1 MMQIRRRNKRP
12 IESQLILTALA
23 VGLGSFLATPAQA
36 QDSFGNTAVEFPIDT
51 TVEFEF
57 KESHGAYQSTLGVI
71 NLDTR
76 EEVDLFAEVK
86 PYDSYQTGQPQV
98 PVPGQDNTGMPRDY
112 LGTVDGGTVKDRLI
126 EYTFKANTPY
136 AFFLESVS
144 PTGQTRRTVL
154 STDTLAATFD
164 GNLDSGTRNAVTGS
178 RVKWDDSGLPQAG
191 KDNDYD
197 DFIIEAGGFLIN
209 PCPPLR

>member
-1 MMQIRRRNKRP
+1 MMHIRRRNKRP
-12 IESQLILTALA
+12 LESQLILTALA
-23 VGLGSFLATPAQA
+23 VGFGSFLAIPAQA
-36 QDSFGNTAVEFPIDT
+36 QDSFENTAVQFPVDT

-57 KESHGAYQSTLGVI
+57 KESHGAYQSTLGVV
-71 NLDTR
+71 NLDSR
-76 EEVDLFAEVK
+76 EEVDLFTEVK
-86 PYDSYQTGQPQV
+86 PYNDYQTGQSQV

-112 LGTVDGGTVKDRLI
+112 LGTVDGGTVQNRLT

-136 AFFLESVS
+136 AFYLESVS

-164 GNLDSGTRNAVTGS
+164 GSLDSGTRDAVTGS
-178 RVKWDDSGLPQAG
+178 RLKWDDSGLPQAG

-197 DFIIEAGGFLIN
+197 DFVIEAGGFLIT

>member
-12 IESQLILTALA
+12 IEGQLILTALA

-36 QDSFGNTAVEFPIDT
+36 QDSFENTAVQFPVNT
-51 TVEFEF
+51 VVEFEF
-57 KESHGAYQSTLGVI
+57 KESHGAYQSTLGVV

-76 EEVDLFAEVK
+76 EEVALFTEVK
-86 PYDSYQTGQPQV
+86 PYNDYQTAQPQV
-98 PVPGQDNTGMPRDY
+98 PVPGQDNTNTPRDY
-112 LGTVDGGTVKDRLI
+112 LGTVDGGTVQNRLT

-136 AFFLESVS
+136 AFYLESVS
-144 PTGQTRRTVL
+144 PTGQTRRSVL
-154 STDTLAATFD
+154 SSDALAATFD
-164 GNLDSGTRNAVTGS
+164 GSLDSGTRDQVTGS
-178 RVKWDDSGLPQAG
+178 RIKWDDSGLPQAG

-209 PCPPLR
+209 PCPPVR

>member
-1 MMQIRRRNKRP
+1 MMHIRRRNKGP
-12 IESQLILTALA
+12 LESQLILTALA
-23 VGLGSFLATPAQA
+23 VGFGSFLAIPAQA
-36 QDSFGNTAVEFPIDT
+36 QDSFENTAVQFPVDT

-57 KESHGAYQSTLGVI
+57 KESHGAYQSTLGVV
-71 NLDTR
+71 NLDNR
-76 EEVDLFAEVK
+76 EEVDLFTEVK
-86 PYDSYQTGQPQV
+86 PYNDYQTGQSQV

-112 LGTVDGGTVKDRLI
+112 LGTVDGGTVQNRLT

-136 AFFLESVS
+136 AFYLESVS

-164 GNLDSGTRNAVTGS
+164 GSLDSGTRDAVTGS
-178 RVKWDDSGLPQAG
+178 RLKWDDSGLPQAG

-197 DFIIEAGGFLIN
+197 DFVIEAGGFLIT